1 MKFNTK
7 RFSST
12 SHAHTNGFQK
22 SLNIMTVGGRRGISS
37 ISRTINFDK
46 HNVVH
51 IKQTM
56 DHLMEVFLLTTFPK

>member
-22 SLNIMTVGGRRGISS
+22 SLNIMTVGGRRGIAS
-37 ISRTINFDK
+37 ISRTIDFDK
-46 HNVVH
+46 RNVVQ
-51 IKQTM
+51 KQIM
-56 DHLMEVFLLTTFPK
+56 DHLMELFLLTTFPK